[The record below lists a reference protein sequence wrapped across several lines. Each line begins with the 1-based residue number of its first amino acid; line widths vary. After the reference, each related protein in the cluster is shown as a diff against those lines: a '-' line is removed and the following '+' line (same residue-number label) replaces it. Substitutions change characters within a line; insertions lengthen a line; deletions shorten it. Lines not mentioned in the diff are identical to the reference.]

1 MSKLT
6 KKIFTYVVVFT
17 TVIWSIGLVS
27 VLPVAA
33 VSLSAGDVI
42 KSSGKAVY
50 YYAADGK
57 RYVFPTDLIYK
68 TWYNDFTGVRT
79 VSDSELS
86 AITIGG
92 NVVARGGVKLV
103 QFVTNDTPWKVSD
116 PKVYAVTPGGKLR
129 QITSADVASGLYGAN
144 WESKI
149 TPVVETLYNNYTI
162 GAQITSSTDVPD
174 GSLIKY
180 SGSATIY
187 YVDGGQKR
195 AIDSMTTMNA
205 NRFQES
211 AIITIPDSVTLTDG
225 TALTGAESDLTN
237 TAGGASTGTS
247 TGTGLTVALASD
259 TTASGIVVKNSA
271 RAPFTKVNLTASSDG
286 DIVIDSLVIQRGG
299 VGSDG
304 AFSSLAVIDAAT
316 NEQIGLDK
324 TLNSDHEAVLNDDIT
339 VKAGT
344 TKTLLLAGNM
354 ANSSSYAGEAP
365 TLCLKSITLSGNAAV
380 TGTLPICGNSQ
391 TTNATITIGTA
402 TLGTGA
408 SNPSA
413 NSSVAIGTK
422 AFNIMEFKISNTSSV
437 EDEQVEQV
445 TAQVYDGS
453 VADGDITN
461 IQLVD
466 STTGSV
472 LATVEKTTS
481 KKVIFNLSANPLEI
495 KKGYSKDLMIRADID
510 GGAART
516 LDMAIKKYTDILLKG
531 KTYGYYS
538 TCTAGTGASGSEPRI
553 NGNNHTIGSG
563 TLAVAQA
570 TLSAANIAENSTQV
584 TLGKFDFTV
593 KGESIEITQVGWQVH
608 IDQNTAANTAT
619 TSDITNITIYDEN
632 GKTVAGPT
640 NPTFDTDGGN
650 ADQSFG
656 SATTTDTITLTP
668 GTHTLTVKGNL
679 SADFGSNDV
688 IKINLTPTANITAK
702 GVTTGNTITAT
713 PATVL
718 TSATMTV
725 KTVALT
731 VSLSSL
737 PTSQTVVKG
746 VNGFEFAKVLL
757 DAQGSGE
764 DVNVTQVAI
773 SVKPTTAAANE
784 LSGFAI
790 YDGSTKLSTSN
801 DPDSALSST
810 AATNSTSTFTFSST
824 LKLTKGTVKTLTV
837 KANISRATTSGDIF
851 NVGVNGSSISA
862 SGASTGSSITA
873 SVTGNDGPTMTI
885 ADNGSLTVYAS
896 SATPIAGLIP
906 ASTSGLTVGVIN
918 ISGKQEDINLQK
930 IYLTATSTSPAIG
943 GGLDQIDK
951 LYIYDGSTQVAA
963 VTPTSSDVAT
973 GEGRTV
979 LIDVTNNPI
988 VVSSGVSKDLTIK
1001 VDTAAA
1007 NRFLGSTKGAAGQG
1021 FSFSIGAVTDVTAQG
1036 VSSGATLADA
1046 SKTVSATMNQFT
1058 LYKSVPT
1065 VTVNSDLAT
1074 ADKVADGTLTTSSG
1088 KDIYKFRIAA
1098 DSAGDIGLYHVSFLI
1113 TTSTATTSNY
1123 YLYDGGTKVAATTT
1137 ASKYV
1142 TVDSQGGA
1150 AIFNLIC
1157 TNDGLAPTANNNA
1170 NVVPLTISAGT
1181 SKILT
1186 LKADLTCNTTGLGC
1200 SSTNGSSIQV
1210 QFLGDSAFP
1219 STYPVGAT
1227 TIADDVYDASF
1238 IWSDYN
1244 ITGSSSTITAS
1255 TSEQWTNGYRVKSGS
1270 STLGA
1275 TSTAVSFTK

>member
-68 TWYNDFTGVRT
+68 TWYKDFTGVRT
-79 VSDSELS
+79 ISDSELS

-129 QITSADVASGLYGAN
+129 QLTSADVASGLYGAN
-144 WESKI
+144 WESRI

-162 GAQITSSTDVPD
+162 GNQITSSTDVPD

-187 YVDGGQKR
+187 YVDGGKKR
-195 AIDSMTTMNA
+195 AVDTMATMDA
-205 NRFQES
+205 NRFQDS
-211 AIITIPDSVTLTDG
+211 AIITIPSTVTLSDG
-225 TALTGAESDLTN
+225 TALVGAESDLTN

-259 TTASGIVVKNSA
+259 TPSSGIVVGGAA
-271 RAPFTKVNLTASSDG
+271 RYPFTKVNLTASSDG
-286 DIVIDSLVIQRGG
+286 DIVIDSLVMQRGG

-304 AFSSLAVIDAAT
+304 AFSSLAVIDTAT
-316 NEQIGLDK
+316 TEQIGLDK
-324 TLNSDHEAVLNDDIT
+324 TLNSDHEANLNDDIT
-339 VKAGT
+339 IKAGT

-354 ANSSSYAGEAP
+354 VARATMASYAGEAP
-365 TLCLKSITLSGNAAV
+365 ALCLKSVTLSGSV
-380 TGTLPICGNSQ
+380 TLTGTLPICGNTQ
-391 TTNATITIGTA
+391 TTNATIIVGTA

-408 SNPSA
+408 SNPAA

-422 AFNIMEFKISNTSSV
+422 TFNIMEFKISNTGSA

-453 VADGDITN
+453 VADGDIKN
-461 IQLVD
+461 IQLLD

-481 KKVIFNLSANPLEI
+481 KKVIFNLSAAPLEI

-516 LDMAIKKYTDILLKG
+516 LDMAIKKYTDILIKG
-531 KTYGYYS
+531 KTYGYYV
-538 TCTAGTGASGSEPRI
+538 TATLGTGALGSEPRI

-570 TLSAANIAENSTQV
+570 SLAAANVAENSQQV

-593 KGESIEITQVGWQVH
+593 KGESVEMTQVGWQIH

-619 TSDITNITIYDEN
+619 TSDITNITIYDAN

-640 NPTFDTDGGN
+640 SPTFDTDGGN

-656 SATTTDTITLTP
+656 SATTTDTITLAP

-679 SADFGSNDV
+679 SADFDNNDV
-688 IKINLTPTANITAK
+688 VKVNLTPTANITAK

-725 KTVALT
+725 KTVALV
-731 VSLSSL
+731 VSMSSL
-737 PTSQTVVKG
+737 PAAQTVVKG
-746 VNGFEFAKVLL
+746 VNGFALANIIL
-757 DAQGSGE
+757 DTQGSGE
-764 DVNVTQVAI
+764 DVNITQVAV
-773 SVKPTTAAANE
+773 SVKPLVMAANE
-784 LSGFAI
+784 LSGFAL
-790 YDGSTKLSTSN
+790 YDGTTQLSTSN
-801 DPDSALSST
+801 DPDNALSST

-837 KANISRATTSGDIF
+837 KANISRATSANDTVQ
-851 NVGVNGSSISA
+851 VGVGSSGCVSA

-873 SVTGNDGPTMTI
+873 SVSPSHGPLMTL
-885 ADNGSLTVYAS
+885 ADNGSLTIYAS
-896 SATPIAGLIP
+896 SATPIAGLLP

-930 IYLTATSTSPAIG
+930 IYLTATAVNS

-951 LYIYDGSTQVAA
+951 LYVYDGSTQVIA
-963 VTPTSSDVAT
+963 VTPTTSDAT
-973 GEGRTV
+973 SATV
-979 LIDVTNNPI
+979 LVDMTNSP
-988 VVSSGVSKDLTIK
+988 VVISAGASKDLTIK

-1007 NRFLGSTKGAAGQG
+1007 NRFLGSTKGMAGQG
-1021 FSFSIGAVTDVTAQG
+1021 LSFSIAAVADVTAQG
-1036 VSSGATLADA
+1036 VSSGSTLAAA

-1058 LYKSVPT
+1058 LYKSIPT

-1088 KDIYKFRIAA
+1088 KDVYKFRVAA
-1098 DSAGDIGLYHVSFLI
+1098 DSAGDIGLYQVSFLL

-1137 ASKYV
+1137 ASQYV
-1142 TVDSQGGA
+1142 TASSGMGGIA
-1150 AIFNLIC
+1150 VFNMLF
-1157 TNDGLAPTANNNA
+1157 TNDGNVPGTGWT

-1186 LKADLTCNTTGLGC
+1186 LKADLTCGSTGYGC
-1200 SSTNGSSIQV
+1200 SSANGSSVQV

-1219 STYPVGAT
+1219 GAYPTGAT
-1227 TIADDVYDASF
+1227 TLGVDAYDASF
-1238 IWSDYN
+1238 IWGDYN
-1244 ITGSSSTITAS
+1244 ITTGSSSTTAS

-1270 STLGA
+1270 SVLAA

>member
-57 RYVFPTDLIYK
+57 RYVFPTDLIFK
-68 TWYNDFTGVRT
+68 TWYKDFTGVRT
-79 VSDSELS
+79 ISDSELS

-129 QITSADVASGLYGAN
+129 QLTSADVASGLYGAN
-144 WESKI
+144 WESRI

-162 GAQITSSTDVPD
+162 GNQITSSTDVPD

-180 SGSATIY
+180 SGSAAIY
-187 YVDGGQKR
+187 YVDGGKKR
-195 AIDSMTTMNA
+195 AVDTMATMDA
-205 NRFQES
+205 NRFQDS
-211 AIITIPDSVTLTDG
+211 AIITIPSTVTLSDG
-225 TALTGAESDLTN
+225 TALTGAESTITN

-259 TTASGIVVKNSA
+259 TPSSGLVVGGAA
-271 RAPFTKVNLTASSDG
+271 RYPFTKVNLTASSDG
-286 DIVIDSLVIQRGG
+286 DIVIDSLVMQRGG
-299 VGSDG
+299 LGSDG
-304 AFSSLAVIDAAT
+304 AFSSLAIIDVAT
-316 NEQIGLDK
+316 AEQIGLDK
-324 TLNSDHEAVLNDDIT
+324 TLNSDHEANLNDDIT
-339 VKAGT
+339 IKAGT

-354 ANSSSYAGEAP
+354 VARATMASYAGEAP
-365 TLCLKSITLSGNAAV
+365 ALCLKSITLSGSV
-380 TGTLPICGNSQ
+380 TLTGTLPICGNTQ
-391 TTNATITIGTA
+391 TTNATIIVGTA

-408 SNPSA
+408 SNPAA

-422 AFNIMEFKISNTSSV
+422 TFNIMEFKISNTGSA

-453 VADGDITN
+453 VADGDIKN

-472 LATVEKTTS
+472 LATVAQATS
-481 KKVIFNLSANPLEI
+481 KKVIFNLSATPLEI

-516 LDMAIKKYTDILLKG
+516 LDMVIKKYTDLLIKG
-531 KTYGYYS
+531 KTYGYYV
-538 TCTAGTGASGSEPRI
+538 TATAGTGASGSEPII
-553 NGNNHTIGSG
+553 NGANHTVGSG
-563 TLAVAQA
+563 TLAVAQG
-570 TLSAANIAENSTQV
+570 TLAAANIAENSQQV

-593 KGESIEITQVGWQVH
+593 KGESVEMTQVGWQTY
-608 IDQNTAANTAT
+608 IDQTTAGTGAT

-640 NPTFDTDGGN
+640 NPTHDYGDGDE
-650 ADQSFG
+650 AYG

-679 SADFGSNDV
+679 SADFSNNDV
-688 IKINLTPTANITAK
+688 VKINLTPNPNITAK

-718 TSATMTV
+718 ISATMTV
-725 KTVALT
+725 KTVALV
-731 VSLSSL
+731 VSMSSL
-737 PTSQTVVKG
+737 PSAQTVVKG
-746 VNGFEFAKVLL
+746 VNGFTLANIIL
-757 DAQGSGE
+757 DTQGSGE
-764 DVNVTQVAI
+764 DVNVTQVAV
-773 SVKPTTAAANE
+773 SVKPLVMAANE

-790 YDGSTKLSTSN
+790 YDGTTKISTSN
-801 DPDSALSST
+801 DPDNALSST

-837 KANISRATTSGDIF
+837 KANISRATSASDTVQ
-851 NVGVNGSSISA
+851 VGVGSSGCVSA
-862 SGASTGSSITA
+862 SGSSTGSSITA
-873 SVTGNDGPTMTI
+873 SVSPSHGPLMTL
-885 ADNGSLTVYAS
+885 ADNGSLTIYAS
-896 SATPIAGLIP
+896 SASPIAGLLP
-906 ASTSGLTVGVIN
+906 ASTSGVTVGVIN

-930 IYLTATSTSPAIG
+930 IYLTATAVNS

-951 LYIYDGSTQVAA
+951 LYLYDGSTQVIA
-963 VTPTSSDVAT
+963 VTPTTSDT
-973 GEGRTV
+973 GSATV
-979 LIDVTNNPI
+979 LVDMTNTP
-988 VVSSGVSKDLTIK
+988 VVITAGASKDLTIK

-1007 NRFLGSTKGAAGQG
+1007 NRFLGSTKGMAGQG
-1021 FSFSIGAVTDVTAQG
+1021 LSFSIAAVADVTAQG
-1036 VSSGATLADA
+1036 VSSGSTLGTTD
-1046 SKTVSATMNQFT
+1046 KTVSCSMNQFT

-1088 KDIYKFRIAA
+1088 KEVYKFRVAA
-1098 DSAGDIGLYHVSFLI
+1098 DSAGDIGLYQVSLLV

-1137 ASKYV
+1137 ASQYV
-1142 TVDSQGGA
+1142 TASSGQGGIA
-1150 AIFNLIC
+1150 VFNLLF
-1157 TNDGLAPTANNNA
+1157 TNDGNAPSNT

-1186 LKADLTCNTTGLGC
+1186 LKADLTCSAGGAGC
-1200 SSTNGSSIQV
+1200 TSANGSSVQF

-1219 STYPVGAT
+1219 STYPNNAT
-1227 TIADDVYDASF
+1227 TLGVDAYDASF
-1238 IWSDYN
+1238 IWGDYN
-1244 ITGSSSTITAS
+1244 ITNGNSSTTAS

-1270 STLGA
+1270 SVLAA
-1275 TSTAVSFTK
+1275 TSSAVSFTK